1 MSASARLALIA
12 QAFGACLALEV
23 GAAELSSAI
32 TLTHVDPAFGGLSAL
47 SLSADGR
54 RFHTIGDR
62 GLFVRGEMLREA
74 NGDLREVTLTTVMP
88 LDTGDD
94 GPVRSELQDAEGSAL
109 TPEGDLLVS
118 YEGFARIE
126 RFSPDG
132 RHLARLPRPGIFS
145 SLQRNSS
152 LEALATDSR
161 GRVYTVPERSGQLDR
176 PFPVYRFDGQRWE
189 TPFALPRRGD
199 YLVVGLDFGP
209 DGHLYLLERALRGVF
224 FSTRVRRFE
233 IAPEARVIHEETLL
247 ETPTGTHEN
256 LEGLS
261 VWRDPEGRLRL
272 TMVAD
277 DNFNLFLRNQIV
289 EYRLD

>member
-1 MSASARLALIA
+1 MPASARLALIA
-12 QAFGACLALEV
+12 PALATCLALGA
-23 GAAELSSAI
+23 GAAELSSVI
-32 TLTHVDPAFGGLSAL
+32 TLTHVDPEFGGLSAL
-47 SLSADGR
+47 SVTEDGR
-54 RFHTIGDR
+54 QFHAIGDR

-88 LDTGDD
+88 LETGDD
-94 GPVRSELQDAEGSAL
+94 GPVRPGLQDAEGSAL

-126 RFSPDG
+126 RFSPEG
-132 RHLARLPRPGIFS
+132 RHLARLPHPAVFN

-152 LEALATDSR
+152 LEALAADER
-161 GRVYTVPERSGQLDR
+161 GWVYTVPERSGKLDR
-176 PFPVYRFDGQRWE
+176 PFPVYRFDGRRWD

-199 YLVVGLDFGP
+199 FLVVGMDFGP

-233 IAPEARVIHEETLL
+233 IAPEGRITREETLL

-256 LEGLS
+256 LEGLA